1 MTTSTR
7 TTDANVLLAVVAFV
21 EARMNA
27 EDFESA
33 LYEDPSFEEVLSE
46 DPDLPRDTYIGSS
59 TYQFVLE
66 QDYRDPGGVLN
77 AQGALAEFLER
88 RGVDH
93 TRSDDAAD
101 EYDALLLAQP
111 SWLDLDTKYIK
122 EQYLDHADGRTG
134 KRLTEWLRKRLLD
147 DFRCA
152 AKPPRWLQNP
162 AWSIGDKGPMVFLGQ
177 VTVKDYFHDTAA
189 VYVFHDPAT
198 DERVTVLQVM

>member
-21 EARMNA
+21 EGRMNA

-134 KRLTEWLRKRLLD
+134 KRLTEWLRKRLSA
-147 DFRCA
+147 DFRCT
-152 AKPPRWLQNP
+152 AKPPIWIQGP
-162 AWSIGDKGPMVFLGQ
+162 AWPIGDKGPTVFLGQ
-177 VTVKDYFHDTAA
+177 LSVPNYFHDTAA

-198 DERVTVLQVM
+198 NELQTVLQVS